1 MLSFSRCLPFLAT
14 ITLVV
19 SALAQQPSQSRQAPR
34 AKPKQSVPEHP
45 TYAAKPQP
53 AALSQV
59 PRDLLSSLHWR
70 SIGPYRGGRTRAVS
84 GVPSQPSVFYIGVCN
99 GGVWKTNDY
108 GRTWQPIF
116 DDQPTGSI
124 GAIAVAASDPNIVYV
139 GSGEGLHRP
148 DLSVGDGIYKSTD
161 AGKSWTHL
169 GLRDGQ
175 QIPQLAVDPRD
186 PNKVFAAVA
195 GHPYGPNKER
205 GVYRSTDGGQ
215 NFTKVLPAVSGKSQ
229 SGEPTSQSANGNS
242 ANESPANGQSSASA
256 GKPAD
261 GASAASATT
270 NPASAD
276 DENIGASD
284 VLIDPSNPEI
294 VYATLWEARE
304 GPWENGAW
312 NGSGGGIFKSTDG
325 GQTFTQLT
333 GGLPKDII
341 QAHIAIAESNPN
353 RLMASV
359 ASKPNSVG
367 LYRSDDA
374 GATWA
379 QITTDPRPAGRI
391 GGGDLSVPR
400 FNPKDA
406 DMVIV
411 TSTVTWKSTD
421 GGKTWTGFRGAPG
434 GDDYQNL
441 WINPNNPQTMII
453 VSDQGAIVTV
463 NGGETWS
470 SWYNQPTAQMY
481 HANAD
486 NAFPY
491 RICSGQQESGSACIS
506 SRGND
511 GEITFRDWHPVAAEE
526 YGYVVPDPLDP
537 DVVYGGKLSRYD
549 RRTNQAQ
556 QVAPKPFRAPDYRLL
571 RTEPIVF
578 SPVNPHILYFAAN
591 TLWKTMDGGQS
602 WQQISPDLTRPT
614 FEVPASVGIFR
625 NEETAKPTPRGVI
638 YAVAPSPLDV
648 NRIWAGTDDGRVHLT
663 LDGGKKWN
671 EITPPNMTA
680 FQKVSIIEA
689 SHFDAQTAYAAIN
702 TLRLDDLRPHILRT
716 RDSGKTWTEI
726 VSGIP
731 NDENVNAVRED
742 PVRRSMLFA
751 ATERAVYVSFDD
763 GDHWQSLRLNM
774 APSSVRDVIIKDDD
788 LVAATHGRGFWILDN
803 ITPLRQLDQKVT
815 SAHAFLFKP
824 QTAVRV
830 RWDMNTDTPLPPDF
844 PAGPNPP
851 DGAMIDYYLQSP
863 SSTPVTLEIKDSAGK
878 TVRKYSSADK
888 PAPPDPM
895 LAIPAYWVR
904 PPQTLSAAAGTH
916 RFLWDMHYP
925 DVPGVEAEYP
935 IAAIPHNTAPQPTG
949 PWALPGQYTVV
960 LTANGKTYSQ
970 PLTIKMDP
978 RVKTPLAGLQQ
989 QFKLSND
996 LYTQLLTLSP
1006 AAEQAGELQ
1015 KQLKN
1020 LQPKASGEAL
1030 AEIKALD
1037 QKLQA
1042 LAGGATRRPGA
1053 GTEPPTLGGLK
1064 TKFLTLFGVFQE
1076 ADVAPST
1083 QAAAAVADLQKQ
1095 VPPLMERWN
1104 AMKAQ
1109 DIPALNKQ
1117 LKNANLPELKLES
1130 ALSLPAKV
1138 TVSSK
1143 DEE

>member
-1 MLSFSRCLPFLAT
+1 VFSFSGFRILIV
-14 ITLVV
+14 ITAAAISIQTPGQQL
-19 SALAQQPSQSRQAPR
+19 SAIHSQPARQVAQQRVLP
-34 AKPKQSVPEHP
+34 V
-45 TYAAKPQP
+45 QP
-53 AALSQV
+53 DIAFPALFSA
-59 PRDLLSSLHWR
+59 LHWR
-70 SIGPYRGGRTRAVS
+70 SIGPYRGGRTRAVA
-84 GVPSQPSVFYIGVCN
+84 GVASQPNVFYIGVCN

-124 GAIAVAASDPNIVYV
+124 GAIAVAPSDPNIVYV

-161 AGKSWTHL
+161 AGKTWTHL

-215 NFTKVLPAVSGKSQ
+215 NFTKVLPA
-229 SGEPTSQSANGNS
+229 ANGKS
-242 ANESPANGQSSASA
+242 ANENPGNSNSA
-256 GKPAD
+256 GNTT
-261 GASAASATT
+261 ATT
-270 NPASAD
+270 D

-312 NGSGGGIFKSTDG
+312 NGAGGGIFKSTDG

-333 GGLPKDII
+333 GGLPKEII

-379 QITTDPRPAGRI
+379 QITTDTRPAGRI

-411 TSTVTWKSTD
+411 TSTVTWKSVD

-481 HANAD
+481 HVNAD

-491 RICSGQQESGSACIS
+491 RLCSGQQESGSACIS

-511 GEITFRDWHPVAAEE
+511 GEITMREWHPVAAEE

-556 QVAPKPFRAPDYRLL
+556 QVAPKPFRAPDYRVL

-578 SPVNPHILYFAAN
+578 SPVDPHILYFATN
-591 TLWKTMDGGQS
+591 TLWKTMNGGQS

-614 FEVPASVGIFR
+614 FEVPASVGKYR
-625 NEETAKPTPRGVI
+625 NEETAKPTQRGVI
-638 YAVAPSPLDV
+638 YAVAPSPLDI

-663 LDGGKKWN
+663 TNGGAKWN
-671 EITPPNMTA
+671 EVTPPNMTA

-716 RDSGKTWTEI
+716 RDSGKTWTE
-726 VSGIP
+726 VVNGIP
-731 NDENVNAVRED
+731 ANENVNAVRED
-742 PVRRSMLFA
+742 PVRRGMLFA
-751 ATERAVYVSFDD
+751 STERAVYVSFDD

-774 APSSVRDVIIKDDD
+774 AASSVRDVIIKDDD

-803 ITPLRQLDQKVT
+803 ITPLRQFDQKVT
-815 SAHAFLFKP
+815 AADAFLFKP
-824 QTAVRV
+824 QTAIRV
-830 RWDMNTDTPLPPDF
+830 RWNMNTDTPLPPDF
-844 PAGPNPP
+844 PAGENPP
-851 DGAMIDYYLQSP
+851 DGAVIDYYLQSAA
-863 SSTPVTLEIKDSAGK
+863 SGPVTLEIKDSAGK

-895 LAIPAYWVR
+895 LAIPTYWVR
-904 PPQTLSAAAGTH
+904 PPQTLSAAAGAH

-935 IAAIPHNTAPQPTG
+935 IAAIPHNTAPQPSG

-960 LTANGKTYSQ
+960 LTANGKSYSQ

-978 RVKTPLAGLQQ
+978 RVKTSLSGLQQ
-989 QFKLSND
+989 QFKLSHD

-1006 AAEQAGELQ
+1006 AAEQAGALR
-1015 KQLKN
+1015 KQLKD
-1020 LQPKASGEAL
+1020 LQSKATGESL
-1030 AEIKALD
+1030 AAIKALD

-1076 ADVAPST
+1076 ADVVPST

-1095 VPPLMERWN
+1095 LPPLMERWN
-1104 AMKAQ
+1104 ALKSQ
-1109 DIPALNKQ
+1109 DIPALSKQ
-1117 LKNANLPELKLES
+1117 LKDANLPELKLES
-1130 ALSLPAKV
+1130 AVLPARA

-1143 DEE
+1143 DED

>member
-1 MLSFSRCLPFLAT
+1 MDLVPTWRWLLSIVLLSISAFSETVPAKSTAASSHKIPAT
-14 ITLVV
+14 E
-19 SALAQQPSQSRQAPR
+19 SQSASLS
-34 AKPKQSVPEHP
+34 SVLP
-45 TYAAKPQP
+45 T
-53 AALSQV
+53 
-59 PRDLLSSLHWR
+59 LLSSLHWR
-70 SIGPYRGGRTRAVS
+70 SIGPYRGGRTRGVA
-84 GVPSQPSVFYIGVCN
+84 GVPSQPNVFYIGVCN

-124 GAIAVAASDPNIVYV
+124 GAIAVAQSDPNVVYV

-161 AGKSWTHL
+161 AGKTWTHL

-215 NFTKVLPAVSGKSQ
+215 NFIKVLPKG
-229 SGEPTSQSANGNS
+229 GQSANSNS
-242 ANESPANGQSSASA
+242 ANENSGSNN
-256 GKPAD
+256 
-261 GASAASATT
+261 SAAGSTGT
-270 NPASAD
+270 STAD

-312 NGSGGGIFKSTDG
+312 NGAGGGIFKSTDG

-333 GGLPKDII
+333 GGLPKDTI

-353 RLMASV
+353 RLIASV

-400 FNPKDA
+400 FNPKDP

-411 TSTVTWKSTD
+411 TSTVTWKSID

-441 WINPNNPQTMII
+441 WINPNNPQIIAI

-481 HANAD
+481 HVNAD

-491 RICSGQQESGSACIS
+491 RLCSGQQESGSACIS

-511 GEITFRDWHPVAAEE
+511 GEITMREWHPVAAEE
-526 YGYVVPDPLDP
+526 YGYVVPDPLDSE
-537 DVVYGGKLSRYD
+537 VVYGGKLSRYD

-556 QVAPKPFRAPDYRLL
+556 QVAPKPFRAPDYRVL

-578 SPVNPHILYFAAN
+578 SPVDPHILYFATN
-591 TLWKTMDGGQS
+591 TLWKTMNGGQS

-614 FEVPASVGIFR
+614 FEVPASVGKFR
-625 NEETAKPTPRGVI
+625 NEETAKPTQRGVI
-638 YAVAPSPLDV
+638 YAVAPSPLDI
-648 NRIWAGTDDGRVHLT
+648 NRIWAGTDDGRIHLT

-671 EITPPNMTA
+671 EVTPPNMTA

-716 RDSGKTWTEI
+716 RDGGKTWTET
-726 VSGIP
+726 VNGIP
-731 NDENVNAVRED
+731 TNENVNAVRED
-742 PVRRSMLFA
+742 PVRRGMLFA
-751 ATERAVYVSFDD
+751 STERAVYVSFDD

-774 APSSVRDVIIKDDD
+774 AASSVRDIIIKGDD

-803 ITPLRQLDQKVT
+803 ITPLRQVDQKVT
-815 SAHAFLFKP
+815 SADAVLFKP
-824 QTAVRV
+824 QTAIRV
-830 RWDMNTDTPLPPDF
+830 RWNMNTDTPLPPDF
-844 PAGPNPP
+844 PAGENPP
-851 DGAMIDYYLQSP
+851 DGAVIDYYLQSA
-863 SSTPVTLEIKDSAGK
+863 SSSPVTLEIKNSAGK

-888 PAPPDPM
+888 PDPIDPM
-895 LAIPAYWVR
+895 LAIPTYWVR
-904 PPQTLSAAAGTH
+904 PPQTLSAAAGMH

-925 DVPGVEAEYP
+925 NVPGVEAEYP
-935 IAAIPHNTAPQPTG
+935 IAAIPHNTAPQPSG
-949 PWALPGQYTVV
+949 PWAQPGQYTVV
-960 LTANGKTYSQ
+960 LTANGKSYSQ

-978 RVKTPLAGLQQ
+978 RVKTSLAGLQQ
-989 QFKLSND
+989 QFKLSSD

-1006 AAEQAGELQ
+1006 AAEEAGALR
-1015 KQLKN
+1015 KQLKD
-1020 LQPKASGEAL
+1020 LQPKATGETL
-1030 AEIKALD
+1030 AAIKALD

-1083 QAAAAVADLQKQ
+1083 QAATAVADLQKQ
-1095 VPPLMERWN
+1095 LPPLMQRWQTL
-1104 AMKAQ
+1104 KAQ
-1109 DIPALNKQ
+1109 DIPALNQQ
-1117 LKNANLPELKLES
+1117 LKGANLPELKLES
-1130 ALSLPAKV
+1130 AVLPARA

-1143 DEE
+1143 DED